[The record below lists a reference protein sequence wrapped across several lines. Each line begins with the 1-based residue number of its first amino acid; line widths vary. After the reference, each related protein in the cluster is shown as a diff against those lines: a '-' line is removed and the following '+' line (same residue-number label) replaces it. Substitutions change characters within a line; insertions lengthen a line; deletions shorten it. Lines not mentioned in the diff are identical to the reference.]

1 MKEKYK
7 SQYTR
12 YKTNTLKVG
21 FTLIEL
27 LVVITVIG
35 ILASLIIVNFSSTRE
50 RARDAK
56 RKSDLRSLKTALRI
70 YYNDKQQYPNASGGA
85 FQGCGTNGTS
95 TCSWG
100 GAFDAGS
107 TSYMKE
113 IPTDPLNTGQFV
125 YTYAQTNSGEGFTIT
140 TYLENGSDQ
149 DSTTTQDRC
158 GLSNT
163 ARRYVMC
170 ED

>member
-1 MKEKYK
+1 MYSKK
-7 SQYTR
+7 QD
-12 YKTNTLKVG
+12 G

-70 YYNDKQQYPNASGGA
+70 YYNDMQQYPNASGGA
-85 FQGCGTNGTS
+85 FQGCGSNGTS
-95 TCSWG
+95 TCTWG
-100 GAFDAGS
+100 GEFTAG
-107 TSYMKE
+107 TTTYMRE

-125 YTYAQTNSGEGFTIT
+125 YTYAQTSSGDGFTIT
-140 TYLENGSDQ
+140 TYLENGSDP
-149 DSTTTQDRC
+149 DSASSQDRC
-158 GLSNT
+158 GLSQT
-163 ARRYVMC
+163 ARRYVIC